1 LVKMPEAAMPLYIR
15 DDEVWAMAQRLAAI
29 RGTTVTDA
37 VRRALARA
45 LEEADRERE
54 HREQAL
60 RRLFAEFDASPAA
73 RPFGDDEM
81 YDEHGLPR

>member
-1 LVKMPEAAMPLYIR
+1 MPLYIR
-15 DDEVWAMAQRLAAI
+15 DDQVASMAQKLAGI

-37 VRRALARA
+37 VRRALARELA
-45 LEEADRERE
+45 DADREEEMRE
-54 HREQAL
+54 EEL
-60 RRLFAEFDASPAA
+60 RRLFAAFDASPEG